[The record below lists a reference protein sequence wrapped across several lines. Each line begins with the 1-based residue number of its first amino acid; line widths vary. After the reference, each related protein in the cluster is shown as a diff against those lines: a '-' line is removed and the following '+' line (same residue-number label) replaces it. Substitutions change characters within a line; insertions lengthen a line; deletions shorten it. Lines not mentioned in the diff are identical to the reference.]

1 MITVLLG
8 IIYAAFVSL
17 GLPDSLLGSG
27 WPVIHQ
33 DLNVPLSSAGI
44 ITMIV
49 SFGTVVSALSSDR
62 LTSKY
67 GPGKV
72 TAVSVLMTA
81 AALFGYS
88 ISRSIA
94 VMCLWAIPYGLGAGA
109 VDAALNN
116 YVAVHYKSR
125 HMSWLHC
132 MWGVGATLS
141 PVIMNAC
148 LQHDLGWRSG
158 YRTVGIIQIVLTAIL
173 FATLPL
179 WKKAGGTAA
188 EAQTE
193 ERKHTGLLQAIRIP
207 GVPLVLLSF
216 LGYCG
221 MESTVMLWASSYL
234 VQARGVDVVT
244 AAGFGALYVLGITI
258 GRFLSGFVS
267 DKLGDVKMIRIGC
280 LAVFGGLLLVLN
292 PFASGTPALLG
303 LILAGVGSAPIYP
316 SIIHATPERF
326 GADKSQSIVGMQ
338 MASAY
343 IGSTFMPPLFGLI
356 SNISMGFFPFFLLVL
371 AALMFITSEA
381 LNRLTSLSA
390 HDASILIR

>member
-1 MITVLLG
+1 MLTVLLG
-8 IIYAAFVSL
+8 IIYVAFISL

-33 DLNVPLSSAGI
+33 DLGVPLSSAGV

-49 SFGTVVSALSSDR
+49 SFGTVVSALNSDR
-62 LTSKY
+62 LTGRF

-81 AALFGYS
+81 VALFGYS
-88 ISRSIA
+88 ISQSMA

-141 PVIMNAC
+141 PIIMNAC

-158 YRTVGIIQIVLTAIL
+158 YRTVGIIQIVLTVIL

-179 WKKAGGTAA
+179 WKKAGGSA
-188 EAQTE
+188 EVEAE
-193 ERKHTGLLQAIRIP
+193 ERKHTSLLQAIRIP

-280 LAVFGGLLLVLN
+280 LAVLGGLLLVLI

-316 SIIHATPERF
+316 SIIHATPQRF

-343 IGSTFMPPLFGLI
+343 IGSTFMPPLFGLV
-356 SNISMGFFPFFLLVL
+356 SQISMDLFPFFLLCF

-381 LNRLTSLSA
+381 LNRMTG
-390 HDASILIR
+390 R